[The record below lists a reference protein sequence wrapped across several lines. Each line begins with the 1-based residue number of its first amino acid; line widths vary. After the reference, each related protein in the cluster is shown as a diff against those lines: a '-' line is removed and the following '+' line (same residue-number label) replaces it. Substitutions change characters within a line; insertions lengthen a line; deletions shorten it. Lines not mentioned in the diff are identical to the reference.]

1 MDAARVRAAQR
12 ELYEAGEY
20 GAFSATVR
28 PIAEALVNHAAPG
41 PEDVVLDVAA
51 GDGVV
56 SACVR
61 QAGAEV
67 VAVDISPVQLRRARA
82 RIAGLPVAACDAER
96 LPFVDGTFDVVLS
109 NFGAVLAPDSER
121 VASELFRV
129 CRPGGLVA
137 LTAWPSDS
145 LIAEVGRVAREAAP
159 DPAGFPDQEL
169 GWGDAATARRRFA
182 AHADDVSTSQGSIVW
197 NLAVRGGAGA
207 DDFAAR
213 YAAERL
219 PGVDLGAVRAEV
231 AARHTDSGGNLIAD
245 YLLVAGR
252 RHPPG

>member
-20 GAFSATVR
+20 AAFSATVR
-28 PIAEALVNHAAPG
+28 PIAQALVDRAAPRPG
-41 PEDVVLDVAA
+41 DIVLDVGA

-61 QAGAEV
+61 DAGAEV
-67 VAVDISPVQLRRARA
+67 VAVDISPVQLQRARA
-82 RIAGLPVAACDAER
+82 RLTALPAAVCDAEH
-96 LPFVDGTFDVVLS
+96 LPFADASFDIVLS
-109 NFGAVLAPDSER
+109 NFGAVLAPDCER
-121 VASELFRV
+121 VASEMFRV

-137 LTAWPSDS
+137 LTAWPAES
-145 LIAEVGRVAREAAP
+145 LVAEMGRSAREAAP

-169 GWGDAATARRRFA
+169 GWGDPSTARTRFA
-182 AHADDVSTSQGSIVW
+182 AHADVVSTSVRSIIW
-197 NLAVRGGAGA
+197 DLAVRGGAGA

-213 YAAERL
+213 YTAERL
-219 PGVDLGAVRAEV
+219 PGIEFSALRAKL
-231 AARHTDSGGNLIAD
+231 AARHTDSTGNLIAE

-252 RHPPG
+252 RHPSG